1 MYSGPYRTENILNLY
16 RCVVDMNNRTLND
29 SGTYTDKL
37 TEQDVL
43 KAFDYETTAEA
54 PMLTAS
60 EITDAVAEHFVT
72 GVSSETVHGRLRE
85 MEDSEL
91 VASKEFGASAA
102 GWTPLVGPRLSDDV
116 QPTRLFGGRTPIT
129 WRDSEM
135 TVVVTESNRGK
146 LKCQYKLHRT

>member
-1 MYSGPYRTENILNLY
+1 MSNRA
-16 RCVVDMNNRTLND
+16 RNN

-43 KAFDYETTAEA
+43 KAFDYQTTAEA

-60 EITDAVAEHFVT
+60 EITDAVAEHFDIE
-72 GVSSETVHGRLRE
+72 VSSETVYRRLHE
-85 MEDSEL
+85 MEDMEL

-116 QPTRLFGGRTPIT
+116 LANI
-129 WRDSEM
+129 EA
-135 TVVVTESNRGK
+135 TESE
-146 LKCQYKLHRT
+146 L

>member
-1 MYSGPYRTENILNLY
+1 
-16 RCVVDMNNRTLND
+16 MNNRTLND

-60 EITDAVAEHFVT
+60 EITDAVAEHFDT
-72 GVSSETVHGRLRE
+72 EVSSETVRRRLRE

-116 QPTRLFGGRTPIT
+116 LANI
-129 WRDSEM
+129 EA
-135 TVVVTESNRGK
+135 TESE
-146 LKCQYKLHRT
+146 L